1 MTNDEK
7 KFTEHHATQYTNI
20 ANDLRFYAEQ
30 RFKIVSVFLIT
41 NALLA
46 NVAKDHQIVLL
57 GVLGVVL
64 SYLCMSW
71 ERRTSAW
78 WAILFVK
85 IRELETL
92 AIKNGS
98 MGQAYIVY
106 PRKTK
111 WPFISSTR
119 AVESIYAL
127 TFIGWLLF
135 VYISWPNVW

>member
-41 NALLA
+41 NGLLA

-57 GVLGVVL
+57 GVVGAVL
-64 SYLCMSW
+64 SYLCLSW
-71 ERRTSAW
+71 ERRTTAW
-78 WAILFVK
+78 WSILIERIK
-85 IRELETL
+85 DLEKL
-92 AIKNGS
+92 AIENES
-98 MGQAYIVY
+98 MSQAYLAY
-106 PRKTK
+106 PRKAK
-111 WPFISSTR
+111 WPFISARR

-127 TFIGWLLF
+127 TFIGWLFFAYL
-135 VYISWPNVW
+135 SWPKVW